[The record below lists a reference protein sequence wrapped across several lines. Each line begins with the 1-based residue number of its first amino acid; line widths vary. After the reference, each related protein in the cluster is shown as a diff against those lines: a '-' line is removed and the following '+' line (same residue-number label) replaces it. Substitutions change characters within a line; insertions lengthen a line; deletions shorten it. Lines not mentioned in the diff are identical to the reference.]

1 MTRGPQRTG
10 KVFLVG
16 AGPGDPRLLTL
27 RGKDCLEQADVV
39 LYDHLANPVLLDYA
53 PPHAERIYVGRKGRG
68 FYTDQEEINQTLI
81 SKAREGKCVVR
92 LKGGDPFVFGRGG
105 EEAEV
110 IAAAGLPY
118 EVVPG
123 VTSAVA
129 VPAYAGIPVTHRT
142 LASTVAFVT
151 GHEDP
156 TKAESALEW
165 PRLASSE
172 GTLVFLMGMKN
183 LPHIVERLLQEG
195 KDPQTPVALIRWG
208 TYPRQHT
215 VIGTLFD
222 IVERARAEAIDPPTV
237 IVVGEVVTL
246 RDRLNWFETR
256 PLCGKWVVVTRPRE
270 QAPAL
275 STLLTAY
282 GAEPLECPTLEI
294 VPPDS
299 WEELD
304 KAIKEL
310 PTYQW
315 LVVTSVNGVR
325 AFMGRLRSNQYD
337 ARRLAGLGVCCIGPG
352 TAKEMEGYGVQA
364 DYIPAIFQAEGLI
377 EMMKEKGVKGQ
388 RVLIPRA
395 EVARDLLP
403 DQLRALGAEVRVVTA
418 YRAVSPKVQ
427 IKELKDR
434 LLQRQ
439 IHYLTFASSSTVRNF
454 CQLFESREELKKLI
468 EGSTV
473 ACIGPITAQTV
484 REQGLPVGL
493 VASQNTIPALVES
506 IVQYEERTKS
516 DQSLYSHKSA

>member
-1 MTRGPQRTG
+1 MGQDLSG

-16 AGPGDPRLLTL
+16 AGPGDPQLLTL
-27 RGKDCLEQADVV
+27 RGKDCLERADVV

-68 FYTDQEEINQTLI
+68 FYSGQDEINQILI

-110 IAAAGLPY
+110 IAEAGLAY

-142 LASTVAFVT
+142 LASTVTFVT

-156 TKAESALEW
+156 NKAASALEW

-183 LPHIVERLLQEG
+183 LPHIVEKLLKEG
-195 KDPQTPVALIRWG
+195 KDPKTPVAIIRWG
-208 TYPRQHT
+208 TYPRQRT
-215 VIGTLFD
+215 LIGTMVD
-222 IVERARAEAIDPPTV
+222 IVERARIEAMDPPTV
-237 IVVGEVVTL
+237 IVIGEVVAL
-246 RDRLNWFETR
+246 RDRLNWFESR
-256 PLCGKWVVVTRPRE
+256 PLFGRRVLVTRPKE
-270 QAPAL
+270 QAPIL

-282 GAEPLECPTLEI
+282 GAEPVECPTLEI
-294 VPPDS
+294 APPDTS
-299 WEELD
+299 EELD
-304 KAIKEL
+304 EAIKEL

-325 AFMGRLRSNQYD
+325 AFMERLRFNQYD
-337 ARRLAGLGVCCIGPG
+337 SRRLAGLHVCCIGPG
-352 TAKEMEGYGVQA
+352 TAKEMEGYGVKA

-377 EMMKEKGVKGQ
+377 ELMKEQGVAGA

-403 DQLRALGAEVRVVTA
+403 DQLRVLGAEVQVVTA
-418 YRAVSPKVQ
+418 YRAIPPQ
-427 IKELKDR
+427 IQIRELKDR
-434 LLQRQ
+434 LRQRQ

-454 CQLFESREELKKLI
+454 CQLFESREELNHMI

-484 REQGLPVGL
+484 EEHGLRVGV

-506 IVQYEERTKS
+506 IVQYEERRKS
-516 DQSLYSHKSA
+516 DQELCSPQSA

>member
-1 MTRGPQRTG
+1 MTQTRSG

-27 RGKDCLEQADVV
+27 KGKDCLEQADVV
-39 LYDHLANPVLLDYA
+39 LYDHLANPMLLDYA
-53 PPHAERIYVGRKGRG
+53 PLHAERIYVGRKGRG
-68 FYTDQEEINQTLI
+68 FYSGQEEINQILI
-81 SKAREGKCVVR
+81 TKAREGKCVVR

-110 IAAAGLPY
+110 IAEAGLAY

-183 LPHIVERLLQEG
+183 LPQIVERLLQEG
-195 KDPQTPVALIRWG
+195 KDPQTPVAIIRWG
-208 TYPRQHT
+208 TYPRQRT
-215 VIGTLFD
+215 LIGTLVD
-222 IVERARAEAIDPPTV
+222 IVERARREAMDPPTV
-237 IVVGEVVTL
+237 IVVGAVVAL
-246 RDRLNWFETR
+246 RDRLNWFESR
-256 PLCGKWVVVTRPRE
+256 PLFGKCVLVTRPRE

-275 STLLTAY
+275 SSLLTAY
-282 GAEPLECPTLEI
+282 GGEPFECPTLEI
-294 VPPDS
+294 VPPGS

-304 KAIKEL
+304 KAVKEL

-315 LVVTSVNGVR
+315 LVLTSVNGVR
-325 AFMGRLRSNQYD
+325 AFMERLRSNHYD
-337 ARRLAGLGVCCIGPG
+337 ARRLAGLRVCCIGPG
-352 TAKEMEGYGVQA
+352 TAKKMEAYGIQA
-364 DYIPAIFQAEGLI
+364 DDIPAIYQAEGLL
-377 EMMKEKGVKGQ
+377 ELMKEQGVKGQ

-403 DQLRALGAEVRVVTA
+403 DQLRVLGAEVHVVTA
-418 YRAVSPKVQ
+418 YRAVSPKAQVQ
-427 IKELKDR
+427 ELKDR
-434 LLQRQ
+434 LLKRQ

-454 CQLFESREELKKLI
+454 CQLFESREELHNMI

-484 REQGLPVGL
+484 QEHGIRVGV

-506 IVQYEERTKS
+506 IVQYEEQAKS
-516 DQSLYSHKSA
+516 DQTLYSNKSA

>member
-1 MTRGPQRTG
+1 MGQDRLG

-16 AGPGDPRLLTL
+16 AGPGDPGLLTL

-39 LYDHLANPVLLDYA
+39 LYDHLANPVLLDHA
-53 PPHAERIYVGRKGRG
+53 PLHAERIYVGRKGRG
-68 FYTDQEEINQTLI
+68 CYPGQEEINQILI

-110 IAAAGLPY
+110 IAEAGLAF

-183 LPHIVERLLQEG
+183 LPHIVEKLLKEG
-195 KDPQTPVALIRWG
+195 KDPKTPVALIRWG
-208 TYPRQHT
+208 TYPRQRT
-215 VIGTLFD
+215 LIGTLVD
-222 IVERARAEAIDPPTV
+222 IVERARTEAMDPPTMIV
-237 IVVGEVVTL
+237 IGEVVTL
-246 RDRLNWFETR
+246 RDRLNWFESR
-256 PLCGKWVVVTRPRE
+256 PLFGKRVLVTRPRE
-270 QAPAL
+270 QAPTL
-275 STLLTAY
+275 STLLIAH
-282 GAEPLECPTLEI
+282 GAEPIECPTLEI

-299 WEELD
+299 WEQLD
-304 KAIKEL
+304 EAIQEL
-310 PTYQW
+310 PSYQW

-325 AFMGRLRSNQYD
+325 AFMERLRSNHYD
-337 ARRLAGLGVCCIGPG
+337 TRRLAGLRICCIGPG

-364 DYIPAIFQAEGLI
+364 DYIPAIYQAEGLI
-377 EMMKEKGVKGQ
+377 ELMKEQGVKGA

-403 DQLRALGAEVRVVTA
+403 DQLRVLGAEVRVVTA
-418 YRAVSPKVQ
+418 YRAVPPQVQ
-427 IKELKDR
+427 LQELKER
-434 LLQRQ
+434 LRQRQ

-454 CQLFESREELKKLI
+454 CQLFESREELSNMI

-484 REQGLPVGL
+484 LEHGLQVGV
-493 VASQNTIPALVES
+493 VAAQNTIPALVES
-506 IVQYEERTKS
+506 IVQYEERRKS
-516 DQSLYSHKSA
+516 DQELCSPQSA

>member
-1 MTRGPQRTG
+1 MGKEGSG

-27 RGKDCLEQADVV
+27 RGKDCLQQADVV

-53 PPHAERIYVGRKGRG
+53 PPHAEKIYVGRRGRG
-68 FYTDQEEINQTLI
+68 FYSGQEEINQILI

-110 IAAAGLPY
+110 IAEAGLAY

-156 TKAESALEW
+156 TKTESFLEW

-195 KDPQTPVALIRWG
+195 KDPYTPVAIIRWG
-208 TYPRQHT
+208 TYPRQRT
-215 VIGTLFD
+215 VIGTLVD
-222 IVERARAEAIDPPTV
+222 IVKRARAEAMEPPTV
-237 IVVGEVVTL
+237 IVIGKVVTL
-246 RDRLNWFETR
+246 RDRLNWFESR
-256 PLCGKWVVVTRPRE
+256 PLYGKRVLVTRPRE

-275 STLLTAY
+275 SSSLAAY
-282 GAEPLECPTLEI
+282 GAEPIECPTLEI

-299 WEELD
+299 LQDLD
-304 KAIKEL
+304 QAIKDL
-310 PTYQW
+310 PSYQW

-325 AFMGRLRSNQYD
+325 AFMERLRSNQYD
-337 ARRLAGLGVCCIGPG
+337 TRRLAGLRVCCIGPG
-352 TAKEMEGYGVQA
+352 TAKAMEGYGVRA
-364 DYIPAIFQAEGLI
+364 DYIPEIFQAEGLI
-377 EMMKEKGVKGQ
+377 EMMREKGVKGQ
-388 RVLIPRA
+388 RVVIPRA

-403 DQLRALGAEVRVVTA
+403 EQLRDLGAEVRVVTA
-418 YRAVSPKVQ
+418 YRALAPKVQ
-427 IKELKDR
+427 IQELKDR
-434 LLQRQ
+434 LRKRQ

-454 CQLFESREELKKLI
+454 CQIFDSGEELIELV

-473 ACIGPITAQTV
+473 ACIGPITAQTAQ
-484 REQGLPVGL
+484 EQGLHVGV
-493 VASQNTIPALVES
+493 VAWENTIPALVES
-506 IVQYEERTKS
+506 IVQHEEQMKS
-516 DQSLYSHKSA
+516 GQELSQKSV